1 MGAHREG
8 FVNHAVRLNVS
19 LHLLKDAPVTATVTV
34 GKACERATLRGDL
47 KAGDTYVGDRS
58 YGESYAF
65 FRQLHEKGGPY
76 LIRLIEK
83 TVVTTVVEELP

>member
-8 FVNHAVRLNVS
+8 FVNNAVRLNVS
-19 LHLLKDAPVTATVTV
+19 LHLLKDAPVAATVTVTV
-34 GKACERATLRGDL
+34 GKACERATLRGDF

-65 FRQLHEKGGPY
+65 FRQFHEKGCP
-76 LIRLIEK
+76 I
-83 TVVTTVVEELP
+83 